1 MNAITRFWIVAN
13 FEVLVSIVVA
23 ITLIPSYTMFA
34 VNIHNVE
41 AIFFMIFFVVGAI
54 FLPII
59 LAIVPPAM
67 KRSGLRVLIV
77 GSAVYLL
84 VLIILLCALIGGLPY
99 EFSQVQ
105 WIINCVLLP
114 LFMLTLL
121 VALALSQ
128 IAYRHLEKVSTQRLL
143 YANSKASVFNDPWRY
158 AIDRFFNVS
167 FSAFVGF
174 CGIGLSFG
182 LMYILNHCR

>member
-77 GSAVYLL
+77 GS
-84 VLIILLCALIGGLPY
+84 
-99 EFSQVQ
+99 
-105 WIINCVLLP
+105 
-114 LFMLTLL
+114 
-121 VALALSQ
+121 
-128 IAYRHLEKVSTQRLL
+128 
-143 YANSKASVFNDPWRY
+143 
-158 AIDRFFNVS
+158 
-167 FSAFVGF
+167 
-174 CGIGLSFG
+174 
-182 LMYILNHCR
+182 